1 MKCFRKFQSCLKTQ
15 RPQESLRI
23 KSALVALVSFAASVM
38 ADGSSETD
46 GADAPNLETLAP
58 FSDTPAVTG
67 EKTGIEPSSV
77 FPGFSADD
85 RSVNLLRAIKP
96 YMRESRAG
104 KIDSAIR
111 IMQMLKVI
119 GQLK

>member
-1 MKCFRKFQSCLKTQ
+1 MDEMFSKISKLLENPETAGKLKD
-15 RPQESLRI
+15 I
-23 KSALVALVSFAASVM
+23 AASVM

-46 GADAPNLETLAP
+46 GADAANLETLAP
-58 FSDTPAVTG
+58 FSDAPAVAG